1 MRLVGFLP
9 AHPAAPRRRWA
20 VVASAGALTLG
31 IIGCGTEAV
40 EPVETAAPAV
50 TTTAPQAIV
59 TTTTTVPAASDQVAS
74 FLSALALRDA
84 SLLSTTAA
92 ELSPG
97 SPIQLYAQHLA
108 LAVEAIGVVETAS
121 LTEIDGV
128 FELCAADRC
137 STFSDPQFDPVT
149 GLLADM
155 AVDGRELE
163 FRLAGAGP
171 VVAIDD
177 AQGRIHSAY
186 LSDSGSVNVVIE
198 VTNTSGQELRLLG
211 FAATQTTPEGRVIQP
226 AGSWGASSIE
236 SGSSGRTLIVVP
248 DGSLSGTVSVPLVL
262 ADSTD
267 LELVLPAVS

>member
-1 MRLVGFLP
+1 MRPTGSPAAHRSRFRRGLHLVGL
-9 AHPAAPRRRWA
+9 
-20 VVASAGALTLG
+20 AGAAGLG
-31 IIGCGTEAV
+31 VIGCGSEAV
-40 EPVETAAPAV
+40 EPIETAAPAV
-50 TTTAPQAIV
+50 TTTAPEEIV
-59 TTTTTVPAASDQVAS
+59 ATTTTVPAASDQVAS

-92 ELSPG
+92 DLSPG

-137 STFSDPQFDPVT
+137 STFSDPQFDPGT

-186 LSDSGSVNVVIE
+186 LSDSGSVNIVIE

-236 SGSSGRTLIVVP
+236 SGSSGRALIVVP